1 MDNMKELNLD
11 ELEGIG
17 GGKGGSKEILPRKEG
32 FICYQIEKGDTLGKL
47 AKRFKT
53 TVAKIME
60 ANVGLIPNEND
71 ISKGRYIYIPR

>member
-11 ELEGIG
+11 ELEGVG

-47 AKRFKT
+47 AKRFGT
-53 TVAKIME
+53 TIAKIKA
-60 ANVGLIPNEND
+60 ANTDFITNEND
-71 ISKGRYIYIPR
+71 ISRGRYIYIPR